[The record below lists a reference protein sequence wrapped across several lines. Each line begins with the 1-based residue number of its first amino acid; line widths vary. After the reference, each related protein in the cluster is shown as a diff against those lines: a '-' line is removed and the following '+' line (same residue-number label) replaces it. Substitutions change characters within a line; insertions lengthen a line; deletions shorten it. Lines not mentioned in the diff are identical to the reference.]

1 MKKLLTIILLCG
13 LLSSCMTDVNLKDV
27 NTDISLNPALAL
39 PIGSV
44 HAHMTDLLS
53 FVDSSFVNTDENNG
67 IYIYFEQDSIS
78 IDFDVN
84 VSFEKGE
91 KLDETLTLG
100 RIEAVNAAFSTI
112 DQYIISF
119 NEKIRTIKHI
129 LQTGELETI
138 EPIEKPI
145 GIVLPNEYLAQID
158 QINNH
163 IETIN
168 EFAGQ
173 DISSLPE
180 PLQKPILEALGKI
193 KKEIDAIGE
202 LEAFTEVTL
211 PKTEFSFTQESG
223 YNFGFYEY
231 IEGEKNIRVDSLLI
245 TTANIDFELYI
256 SGVDF
261 SDGSYLLVQFGF
273 PQLFDEAIQD
283 RFETLKITDNKFV
296 FREELHDA
304 MAKLNAVNN
313 GDTTKLT
320 LTFTFISNGAMTI
333 SRNAKINFTSEVNA
347 INFKELYGHIW
358 QKDDFRTGNISFE
371 IPAEL
376 FKSDLIT
383 KNNILLSNPQI
394 GINFKHNIGIPMTLK
409 LDDFYYVKDGE
420 KTFLEKGDQRHSI
433 EIEIEKP
440 KEANDLSYNE
450 FKLDNTNSPIA
461 ELIQKYPDSIGITWH
476 VLTPWTESEDK
487 HFFVNPLVA
496 DMDMDVTV
504 PFQFDPTTRI
514 SYKDTIAVDLEETLS
529 TITDIV
535 NIDTLSLYLNI
546 TSSLPATATIKL
558 CYLDENNNLLFESKE
573 FTIEAAEVDGEGR
586 VLNPTKQNKEIGF
599 NSNLAKKIMGTKNIV
614 FEIALT
620 TRDNN
625 SKLYIQSTDKL
636 DIDLSAY
643 AKAKINLTTNSQ
655 E

>member
-44 HAHMTDLLS
+44 HAHMIDLLS

-409 LDDFYYVKDGE
+409 LDDFYYVKGGE

-504 PFQFDPTTRI
+504 PFQFDENTYFTY
-514 SYKDTIAVDLEETLS
+514 SDTIAADLENVLQS
-529 TITDIV
+529 ITDII
-535 NIDTLSLYLNI
+535 NIDTLSIYLDI
-546 TSSLPATATIKL
+546 TNSLPASVWAKL
-558 CYLDENNNLLFESKE
+558 YYLDENNELLYESKKFE
-573 FTIEAAEVDGEGR
+573 IVAAEVDAEGK
-586 VLNPTKQNKEIGF
+586 VKIPTVQNKKIGF
-599 NSNLAKKIMGTKNIV
+599 SSDLAKEIMGTKNIM
-614 FEIALT
+614 FEIGLK
-620 TRDNN
+620 
-625 SKLYIQSTDKL
+625 SKDEMSKIYIQSTDKI
-636 DIDLSAY
+636 DITLSAY
-643 AKAKINLTTNSQ
+643 AKTKINLTTNSQ